1 MRIRVFVTP
10 KVGVLDPEGRAVQRA
25 LNDLGYAEVQ
35 DVQIGKLVTLEL
47 ETDDPKR
54 ARELVREICEKLL
67 ANPVI
72 EQYEIESPS

>member
-1 MRIRVFVTP
+1 MRVRVFVTP

-72 EQYEIESPS
+72 EQYEIDF

>member
-1 MRIRVFVTP
+1 MRVRVFVTP

-72 EQYEIESPS
+72 EQYEIESAS

>member
-1 MRIRVFVTP
+1 MRVRVFVTP

-72 EQYEIESPS
+72 ERYEIES

>member
-1 MRIRVFVTP
+1 MRVRVFVTP

-72 EQYEIESPS
+72 EQYEIESSS